1 MATLRELFVKLGV
14 NTDLAAVEA
23 FEGGLEQVK
32 TSAQGVIKV
41 MAGLSAALAGAG
53 FAMWKLVRQT
63 ADAADAAATG
73 AQRYGLTTETFQELE
88 HAAALSGTNIEAVG
102 DALKDLSMRAA
113 DAARGGEGNVKM
125 FRRLGVSLKGA
136 NGQLKSADELMMDV
150 ADRIAKM
157 KNPTEQLG
165 AAVAAFGE
173 SGVKMLPMLRQGR
186 RGIMEMREEARE
198 LGHVISADAA
208 TGFQD
213 LNNNLMRGRKLLEGW
228 RNRLAVALLPKVN
241 ELVERMFRWAR
252 ANREVISAKIDDFA
266 KRVVWFLDEMVVQ
279 LGNVNRMVQAWGGWE
294 ANIKRV
300 GKAFALLGMLKVAG
314 HAVMMV
320 NGLQKMVVVL
330 KAVRVAMLL
339 AFAKPLAIAAAVAL
353 AIAGIA
359 LAVEDVI
366 IFMRGG
372 DSLVGRFFAKF
383 GAAEKAREVIGK
395 VGDAFKAF
403 GRMVL
408 AYGRILIKFWTT
420 VFKVWWEVASPFFQM
435 LAGVLVW
442 WWKTVTWPI
451 LGALAEGFAWAFGK
465 ITDGLDWL
473 NEHWDAVM
481 GAFKLMAMDVGRWI
495 ADYIANPIKTIL
507 KLIDAMLARLNKTKA
522 LAGKLPGSVGE
533 AASGVRGFFANVRRR
548 FAPGA
553 GNNPRTPS
561 GGNTTHVQ
569 GGTTNITVNAETNAS
584 PEQIASVTASRVE
597 DTNAR
602 QMRQTQAAFAGGE
615 M

>member
-14 NTDLAAVEA
+14 QTDLAAVEA

-32 TSAQGVIKV
+32 TSAQGLVKV
-41 MAGLSAALAGAG
+41 MGGLSAVLAGAS
-53 FAMWKLVRQT
+53 FAMLKMVQQT
-63 ADAADAAATG
+63 ANAADAAATG

-88 HAAALSGTNIEAVG
+88 HAAQLSGATIADVG
-102 DALKDLSMRAA
+102 SALKDLSMKAV
-113 DAARGGEGNVKM
+113 DATKGGEANAKM

-150 ADRIAKM
+150 ADRIART
-157 KNPTEQLG
+157 KNPAEQL
-165 AAVAAFGE
+165 ALAVGAFGSAGE
-173 SGVKMLPMLRQGR
+173 KMLPMLRQGR

-208 TGFQD
+208 AGFQD

-228 RNRLAVALLPKVN
+228 RNRLAVGLLPKVN
-241 ELVERMFRWAR
+241 ELIDRFVKWAK
-252 ANREVISAKIDDFA
+252 ANREVINAKIDDFA

-279 LGNVNRMVQAWGGWE
+279 LGNVNRMVQEWGGWE
-294 ANIKRV
+294 VNIKRV
-300 GKAFALLGMLKVAG
+300 GKAFALLGMLKIAG

-320 NGLQKMVVVL
+320 NGLQKMVVAL

-339 AFAKPLAIAAAVAL
+339 AFAKPLLIAAAIAL

-395 VGDAFKAF
+395 IGDAFKAF
-403 GRMVL
+403 GQMVL
-408 AYGRILIKFWTT
+408 AYGKVLLKFWTSM
-420 VFKVWWEVASPFFQM
+420 FKIWWAIAGPFFKL
-435 LAGVLVW
+435 LANTLVW
-442 WWKTVTWPI
+442 FWTTITWPI
-451 LGALAEGFAWAFGK
+451 LGFLADKFAWAFGK
-465 ITDGLDWL
+465 ITEGLDWL
-473 NEHWDAVM
+473 SAAMDDVM
-481 GAFKLMAMDVGRWI
+481 GGFLPVIEDVGKWI
-495 ADYIANPIKTIL
+495 SEYIANPIKALL
-507 KLIDAMLARLNKTKA
+507 KLLDKMIAGLNKTKV
-522 LAGKLPGSVGE
+522 LAGKIPSVGE
-533 AASGVRGFFANVRRR
+533 AASGVKGFFARVGQK
-548 FAPGA
+548 FAPTA
-553 GNNPRTPS
+553 NNNPRSPASNNMQMT
-561 GGNTTHVQ
+561 

-584 PEQIASVTASRVE
+584 PEQIASVTASKVD

-602 QMRQTQAAFAGGE
+602 WMRQTQAAFAGGE